1 MIPKK
6 TSLILLMLAAA
17 LAGCNLATDPV
28 PAGPVQSSLDAQPI
42 EDAVP
47 AARPDPAAGEA
58 IYLEY
63 CAACHGPNGQGGG
76 ELAEQVAE
84 QGGNIPNIADFDRV
98 QGRDPQTWYQITTN
112 GNIGNLMPPWQQAL
126 TDAERWDV
134 TYYMYSFARPDDA
147 LEVGRALYAQRFAA
161 EYGPDG
167 GLAGLNDPAQM
178 APLSLAAIR
187 EQFVTDE
194 DLSEEQAWA
203 VAWYI
208 QSLSTGGTAE
218 PEAETAPG
226 VLPEATGDGVVRGEV
241 INASGGPAPTGVTVR
256 LSGARLTEEGQIEE
270 FLVREEPLMPDA
282 SFAFEAVPFDLEAAA
297 YTVSLVY
304 DGVLFNNGALVDPA
318 QPALELPLVI
328 YETTTDPDAL
338 VIETLSLAV
347 RQEAASLRV
356 VQIMEV
362 RSTTESVYVTEEP
375 VVGGRRGSF
384 GLRLPLDAFGVRFE
398 GGELGS
404 RFILTDRSNNT
415 VYDTR
420 LLPPDGDPRTIIVS
434 YSLPF
439 EQARDVALSML
450 HDVESVVILA
460 EEGLRTSAPG
470 LAETGSDVVGGVPYV
485 QYRLSDLT
493 RGETLVLSLST
504 GGAGL
509 AALSTALGA
518 LLVVLVVAGV
528 VYTLLFGRRTTPEGE
543 LSRDLLVRVAELD
556 RQFESGQ
563 MDRFTYEVRRAELKA
578 ELAEMD

>member
-58 IYLEY
+58 IYLEN

-282 SFAFEAVPFDLEAAA
+282 SFAFEAVPFDLEEAA

-328 YETTTDPDAL
+328 YENTTDPDAL